1 MSYSG
6 APAPER
12 TATATMNK
20 KISGLSA
27 GIGALTFGKGLV
39 GGLLKHNQQ
48 QHNFRKAK
56 GRARKAAD
64 RANRRI
70 AENYKLTIGNYLAD
84 IQSTEQQ
91 WSAMIDQAMADAAF
105 LDDYAGDV
113 YVQRQQKL
121 NEVFA
126 AEAFRQQDQ
135 VVRYMQSAGFAAASG
150 RTGNTAGRGA
160 VQNAAQL
167 GRNQAIAARELIG
180 TVDAFDKQSEI
191 DNRRFA
197 HEKYKIG
204 ARASILPTL
213 GGPPGLPEFQRPEHV
228 EPPNNT
234 LFMDVTSSLIDGV
247 TAMYG
252 AAPMST
258 SFKFTG

>member
-1 MSYSG
+1 MEKAQSSSMV
-6 APAPER
+6 E
-12 TATATMNK
+12 ATMNK

-39 GGLLKHNQQ
+39 GGLLKHNQA

-84 IQSTEQQ
+84 IKSTEQQ
-91 WSAMIDQAMADAAF
+91 WSAMIDQSLADAAF

-135 VVRYMQSAGFAAASG
+135 VVRLSNIFFDVDKFNIKLSSIVELKTVIQVLKKNPSMRIEISGHTDNTGSDTHNKELSQNRANAVVNYLVEKGIDKRRLVAVGYGASKPSTSNETVEG
-150 RTGNTAGRGA
+150 RARNRRIEMRILE
-160 VQNAAQL
+160 L
-167 GRNQAIAARELIG
+167 GR
-180 TVDAFDKQSEI
+180 
-191 DNRRFA
+191 
-197 HEKYKIG
+197 
-204 ARASILPTL
+204 
-213 GGPPGLPEFQRPEHV
+213 
-228 EPPNNT
+228 
-234 LFMDVTSSLIDGV
+234 
-247 TAMYG
+247 
-252 AAPMST
+252 
-258 SFKFTG
+258 